1 MFADRAQI
9 YIKSGKGG
17 DGHVSFRR
25 ELYVPNGGP
34 DGGDG
39 GRGGDIIFEVDK
51 GLNTLY
57 EFRHNHNYKAEPGQE
72 GGKQNKTGKNG
83 EDLIIKVPE
92 GTVIREVETGKVV
105 ADMSGDNQRVT
116 VLNGGRGGKGNQHY
130 ATPTMQAP
138 KYAQPGQQAME
149 LNVILELKVIA
160 DVGLVGFP
168 NVGKSTLLS
177 RVTNAQPKIANYH
190 FTTLNPNL
198 GVVDLP
204 GGKGFVIA
212 DIPVLIE
219 GASEGVGLG
228 HEFLRHIERTKVIIH
243 MVDAASVEGRDP
255 IADIKAITK
264 EVFGNTNVL
273 VQQVELYKD
282 MVQITVKEATEE
294 QISSLNDKINEKYEI
309 ENQLTDIKIVHISN
323 VRLRSIIKPYILPIS
338 IVSIITIVFAM
349 IVFRKLGA
357 LKVAYEVAI
366 SIVAPQVILASLYAV
381 TRIPI
386 NRLTSIIAI
395 IIFIISL
402 VLPMVKL
409 NKVKEE
415 KLKEAKSKE

>member
-1 MFADRAQI
+1 MKKIVQVLLI
-9 YIKSGKGG
+9 C
-17 DGHVSFRR
+17 
-25 ELYVPNGGP
+25 
-34 DGGDG
+34 
-39 GRGGDIIFEVDK
+39 
-51 GLNTLY
+51 
-57 EFRHNHNYKAEPGQE
+57 
-72 GGKQNKTGKNG
+72 
-83 EDLIIKVPE
+83 LIIAGIVVIS
-92 GTVIREVETGKVV
+92 TVGF
-105 ADMSGDNQRVT
+105 N
-116 VLNGGRGGKGNQHY
+116 
-130 ATPTMQAP
+130 
-138 KYAQPGQQAME
+138 
-149 LNVILELKVIA
+149 
-160 DVGLVGFP
+160 VGLKYSEHIEISI
-168 NVGKSTLLS
+168 NVGSQFN
-177 RVTNAQPKIANYH
+177 V
-190 FTTLNPNL
+190 
-198 GVVDLP
+198 
-204 GGKGFVIA
+204 
-212 DIPVLIE
+212 
-219 GASEGVGLG
+219 
-228 HEFLRHIERTKVIIH
+228 
-243 MVDAASVEGRDP
+243 
-255 IADIKAITK
+255 ADIKAITK

-366 SIVAPQVILASLYAV
+366 SIVAPQAILASLYAV

-402 VLPMVKL
+402 VLSMVKL
-409 NKVKEE
+409 NKVKDE

>member
-1 MFADRAQI
+1 MKKIVQVLLI
-9 YIKSGKGG
+9 C
-17 DGHVSFRR
+17 
-25 ELYVPNGGP
+25 
-34 DGGDG
+34 
-39 GRGGDIIFEVDK
+39 
-51 GLNTLY
+51 
-57 EFRHNHNYKAEPGQE
+57 
-72 GGKQNKTGKNG
+72 
-83 EDLIIKVPE
+83 LIIAGIVVIS
-92 GTVIREVETGKVV
+92 TVGF
-105 ADMSGDNQRVT
+105 N
-116 VLNGGRGGKGNQHY
+116 
-130 ATPTMQAP
+130 
-138 KYAQPGQQAME
+138 
-149 LNVILELKVIA
+149 
-160 DVGLVGFP
+160 VGLKYSEHIEISI
-168 NVGKSTLLS
+168 NVGSQFN
-177 RVTNAQPKIANYH
+177 V
-190 FTTLNPNL
+190 
-198 GVVDLP
+198 
-204 GGKGFVIA
+204 
-212 DIPVLIE
+212 
-219 GASEGVGLG
+219 
-228 HEFLRHIERTKVIIH
+228 
-243 MVDAASVEGRDP
+243 
-255 IADIKAITK
+255 ADIKAITK

-357 LKVAYEVAI
+357 LKVAYEVVI
-366 SIVAPQVILASLYAV
+366 SIVAPQAILASLYAD

>member
-1 MFADRAQI
+1 MKKIVQVLLI
-9 YIKSGKGG
+9 C
-17 DGHVSFRR
+17 
-25 ELYVPNGGP
+25 
-34 DGGDG
+34 
-39 GRGGDIIFEVDK
+39 
-51 GLNTLY
+51 
-57 EFRHNHNYKAEPGQE
+57 
-72 GGKQNKTGKNG
+72 
-83 EDLIIKVPE
+83 LIIAGIVVIS
-92 GTVIREVETGKVV
+92 TVGF
-105 ADMSGDNQRVT
+105 N
-116 VLNGGRGGKGNQHY
+116 
-130 ATPTMQAP
+130 
-138 KYAQPGQQAME
+138 
-149 LNVILELKVIA
+149 
-160 DVGLVGFP
+160 VGLKYSEHIEISI
-168 NVGKSTLLS
+168 NVGSQFN
-177 RVTNAQPKIANYH
+177 V
-190 FTTLNPNL
+190 
-198 GVVDLP
+198 
-204 GGKGFVIA
+204 
-212 DIPVLIE
+212 
-219 GASEGVGLG
+219 
-228 HEFLRHIERTKVIIH
+228 
-243 MVDAASVEGRDP
+243 
-255 IADIKAITK
+255 ADIKAITK

-402 VLPMVKL
+402 VLPMAKF

>member
-1 MFADRAQI
+1 MKKIVQVLLI
-9 YIKSGKGG
+9 C
-17 DGHVSFRR
+17 
-25 ELYVPNGGP
+25 
-34 DGGDG
+34 
-39 GRGGDIIFEVDK
+39 
-51 GLNTLY
+51 
-57 EFRHNHNYKAEPGQE
+57 
-72 GGKQNKTGKNG
+72 
-83 EDLIIKVPE
+83 LIIAWII
-92 GTVIREVETGKVV
+92 VISTAGFNF
-105 ADMSGDNQRVT
+105 G
-116 VLNGGRGGKGNQHY
+116 L
-130 ATPTMQAP
+130 
-138 KYAQPGQQAME
+138 KYSE
-149 LNVILELKVIA
+149 HIEISI
-160 DVGLVGFP
+160 
-168 NVGKSTLLS
+168 NVGSQFN
-177 RVTNAQPKIANYH
+177 V
-190 FTTLNPNL
+190 
-198 GVVDLP
+198 
-204 GGKGFVIA
+204 
-212 DIPVLIE
+212 
-219 GASEGVGLG
+219 
-228 HEFLRHIERTKVIIH
+228 
-243 MVDAASVEGRDP
+243 
-255 IADIKAITK
+255 ADIKAITK

>member
-1 MFADRAQI
+1 MKKIVQVLLI
-9 YIKSGKGG
+9 C
-17 DGHVSFRR
+17 
-25 ELYVPNGGP
+25 
-34 DGGDG
+34 
-39 GRGGDIIFEVDK
+39 
-51 GLNTLY
+51 
-57 EFRHNHNYKAEPGQE
+57 
-72 GGKQNKTGKNG
+72 
-83 EDLIIKVPE
+83 LIIAGIVVIS
-92 GTVIREVETGKVV
+92 TVGF
-105 ADMSGDNQRVT
+105 N
-116 VLNGGRGGKGNQHY
+116 
-130 ATPTMQAP
+130 
-138 KYAQPGQQAME
+138 
-149 LNVILELKVIA
+149 
-160 DVGLVGFP
+160 VGLKYSEHIEISI
-168 NVGKSTLLS
+168 NVGSQFN
-177 RVTNAQPKIANYH
+177 V
-190 FTTLNPNL
+190 
-198 GVVDLP
+198 
-204 GGKGFVIA
+204 
-212 DIPVLIE
+212 
-219 GASEGVGLG
+219 
-228 HEFLRHIERTKVIIH
+228 
-243 MVDAASVEGRDP
+243 
-255 IADIKAITK
+255 ADIKAITK

-349 IVFRKLGA
+349 IVFRKLGT

-366 SIVAPQVILASLYAV
+366 SIVAPQAILASLYAV

-402 VLPMVKL
+402 VLPMVKF

>member
-1 MFADRAQI
+1 
-9 YIKSGKGG
+9 
-17 DGHVSFRR
+17 
-25 ELYVPNGGP
+25 
-34 DGGDG
+34 
-39 GRGGDIIFEVDK
+39 
-51 GLNTLY
+51 
-57 EFRHNHNYKAEPGQE
+57 
-72 GGKQNKTGKNG
+72 
-83 EDLIIKVPE
+83 
-92 GTVIREVETGKVV
+92 
-105 ADMSGDNQRVT
+105 
-116 VLNGGRGGKGNQHY
+116 
-130 ATPTMQAP
+130 
-138 KYAQPGQQAME
+138 
-149 LNVILELKVIA
+149 
-160 DVGLVGFP
+160 
-168 NVGKSTLLS
+168 
-177 RVTNAQPKIANYH
+177 
-190 FTTLNPNL
+190 
-198 GVVDLP
+198 
-204 GGKGFVIA
+204 
-212 DIPVLIE
+212 
-219 GASEGVGLG
+219 
-228 HEFLRHIERTKVIIH
+228 
-243 MVDAASVEGRDP
+243 
-255 IADIKAITK
+255 
-264 EVFGNTNVL
+264 
-273 VQQVELYKD
+273 